1 VAQELMANGFT
12 KVRALTG
19 GWNDWVESKYPVENK
34 Q

>member
-1 VAQELMANGFT
+1 MANGFT

-19 GWNDWVESKYPVENK
+19 GWNDWVERKYPVENK